1 MHRFMARRMD
11 ENTAVLS
18 REESQHSLKV
28 LRMQAGDACQA
39 LLDGDIYAAEIAETE
54 PAVVLRLLEKLPSTE
69 AAVRIT
75 LYQGLPKGD
84 KMEYI
89 LQKCTEIGVHRF
101 VPVLFSRCVVKW
113 DKKDN
118 EKKLPRWQRI
128 VGEAA
133 KQSGRAEM
141 PMVMEPIPVEAL
153 CRQIVQHEKVLIPWE
168 EEKGN
173 GIRKFWLGERD
184 VAIVIGPEGGMD
196 EKEVEKMKAAGAVPV
211 TLGPRILRTE
221 TAGMAAAVSLLTLS
235 GDME

>member
-1 MHRFMARRMD
+1 MHRFFAERVN
-11 ENTAVLS
+11 EKEALLS
-18 REESQHSLKV
+18 KEESQHALKV
-28 LRMQAGDACQA
+28 LRMAQGDACQA
-39 LLDGDIYAAEIAETE
+39 LLEGEIYAASIAACGEN
-54 PAVVLRLLEKLPSTE
+54 VLLSLGEKLPSPE
-69 AAVRIT
+69 ADVRIT

-89 LQKCTEIGVHRF
+89 LQKCTEVGVDRF

-113 DKKDN
+113 EKKDN

-128 VGEAA
+128 VLEAA
-133 KQSGRAEM
+133 KQSGRARV
-141 PMVMEPIPVEAL
+141 PQVDAPVTVEEL
-153 CRQIVQHEKVLIPWE
+153 CRRMAGHEKVLIPWE

-173 GIRKFWLGERD
+173 GIRRFWQGEKD

-196 EKEVEKMKAAGAVPV
+196 EKEVEKMKGAAAVPV

-221 TAGMAAAVSLLTLS
+221 TAGLAAAVSLLTIS

>member
-1 MHRFMARRMD
+1 MHRFFAERTGPD
-11 ENTAVLS
+11 TAVLS
-18 REESQHSLKV
+18 KEESTHALRV
-28 LRMQAGDACQA
+28 LRMNAGDACQA
-39 LLDGDIYAAEIAETE
+39 ILEGELYAAQIQEAKE
-54 PAVVLRLLEKLPSTE
+54 PVTLFLGDKLPTTE

-84 KMEYI
+84 KMEFI

-128 VGEAA
+128 VQEAA
-133 KQSGRAEM
+133 KQSGRAAVPE
-141 PMVMEPIPVEAL
+141 VEAPITL
-153 CRQIVQHEKVLIPWE
+153 KQLFSRVESHGQVLVPWE

-173 GIRKFWLGERD
+173 GIRKKWRSAQD

-196 EKEVEKMKAAGAVPV
+196 EKEVTALQEMGAAAV

>member
-1 MHRFMARRMD
+1 MHRFFAERTGPD
-11 ENTAVLS
+11 TAVLS
-18 REESQHSLKV
+18 KEESAHALRV
-28 LRMQAGDACQA
+28 LRMSAGDACQA
-39 LLDGDIYAAEIAETE
+39 ILDGELYAAQIQDANE
-54 PAVVLRLLEKLPSTE
+54 PVTLFLAEKLPTTE

-84 KMEYI
+84 KMEFI

-101 VPVLFSRCVVKW
+101 VPVLFGRCVVKW

-128 VGEAA
+128 VQEAA
-133 KQSGRAEM
+133 KQSGRAVM
-141 PMVMEPIPVEAL
+141 PEVEAPITL
-153 CRQIVQHEKVLIPWE
+153 KELFNRVESHDQVLVPWE

-173 GIRKFWLGERD
+173 GIRKKWQGAQD

-196 EKEVEKMKAAGAVPV
+196 EKEVAVLQEKGAAAV

>member
-1 MHRFMARRMD
+1 MHRFFAERTGPD
-11 ENTAVLS
+11 TAVLS
-18 REESQHSLKV
+18 KDESTHALRV
-28 LRMQAGDACQA
+28 LRMNEGDACQA
-39 LLDGDIYAAEIAETE
+39 ILDGEIFAARIREAAEPVT
-54 PAVVLRLLEKLPSTE
+54 LTLGDRLPTTE

-84 KMEYI
+84 KIEFI

-101 VPVLFSRCVVKW
+101 VPVVFSRCVVKW
-113 DKKDN
+113 DQKDN
-118 EKKLPRWQRI
+118 QKKLPRWQRI
-128 VGEAA
+128 VQEAA
-133 KQSGRAEM
+133 KQSGRALM
-141 PMVMEPIPVEAL
+141 PEVEAPITVKEL
-153 CRQIVQHEKVLIPWE
+153 LSRLDAHSQVLVPWE

-173 GIRKFWLGERD
+173 GIRKKWQGALD

-196 EKEVEKMKAAGAVPV
+196 EKEVAAMQEKGAAAV

>member
-1 MHRFMARRMD
+1 MHRFFARKLG
-11 ENTAVLS
+11 EKEAILS
-18 REESQHSLKV
+18 REESQHALRV
-28 LRMQAGDACQA
+28 LRMEKGDPCQA
-39 LLDGDIYAAEIAETE
+39 ILDGSIFAAEILDTQEQVT
-54 PAVVLRLLEKLPSTE
+54 LLLGEKLPSPE
-69 AAVRIT
+69 ASVRIT

-89 LQKCTEIGVHRF
+89 LQKCTEVGVDRF

-113 DKKDN
+113 EKKDN

-128 VGEAA
+128 VLEAA
-133 KQSGRAEM
+133 KQSGRARV
-141 PMVMEPIPVEAL
+141 PQVDAPVTVEEL
-153 CRQIVQHEKVLIPWE
+153 CRRMAGHEKVLIPWE

-173 GIRKFWLGERD
+173 GIRRFWQGEKD

-196 EKEVEKMKAAGAVPV
+196 EKEVEKMKGAAAVPV

-221 TAGMAAAVSLLTLS
+221 TAGLAAAVSLLTIS

>member
-1 MHRFMARRMD
+1 MHRFFAERVD
-11 ENTAVLS
+11 EKEALLS
-18 REESQHSLKV
+18 KEESQHALKV
-28 LRMQAGDACQA
+28 LRMAEGDACQA
-39 LLDGDIYAAEIAETE
+39 LLEGEIYAARIAGCGEQ
-54 PAVVLRLLEKLPSTE
+54 VLLSLGEKLPSPE
-69 AAVRIT
+69 ADVRIT

-89 LQKCTEIGVHRF
+89 LQKCTEVGVDRF

-113 DKKDN
+113 EKKDN

-128 VGEAA
+128 VMEAA
-133 KQSGRAEM
+133 KQSGRAKV
-141 PMVMEPIPVEAL
+141 PVVEAPVSVEEL
-153 CRQIVQHEKVLIPWE
+153 CRRMEGHEKVLIPWE

-173 GIRKFWLGERD
+173 GIRRFWQGEKD

-196 EKEVEKMKAAGAVPV
+196 EKEVEKMKGAAAVSV

-221 TAGMAAAVSLLTLS
+221 TAGLAAAVSLLTLS

>member
-1 MHRFMARRMD
+1 MHRFFAERSGPD
-11 ENTAVLS
+11 TAVLS
-18 REESQHSLKV
+18 KEESTHALRV
-28 LRMQAGDACQA
+28 LRMNEGDACQA
-39 LLDGDIYAAEIAETE
+39 ILEGELYAAQIAQAGET
-54 PAVVLRLLEKLPSTE
+54 VVLSLMGKLPTTE

-84 KMEYI
+84 KMEFI
-89 LQKCTEIGVHRF
+89 LQKCTEIGVYRF

-128 VGEAA
+128 VQEAA
-133 KQSGRAEM
+133 KQSGRAVM
-141 PMVMEPIPVEAL
+141 PEVEAPITVKEL
-153 CRQIVQHEKVLIPWE
+153 MERMASHGQVLVPWE

-173 GIRKFWLGERD
+173 GIRKKWQGVRD

-196 EKEVEKMKAAGAVPV
+196 EKEVAAMQEMGAAAV

-221 TAGMAAAVSLLTLS
+221 TAGMAAAVSLFTLS

>member
-1 MHRFMARRMD
+1 MHRFFAERSGPD
-11 ENTAVLS
+11 TAVLS
-18 REESQHSLKV
+18 KEESAHALRV
-28 LRMQAGDACQA
+28 LRMNEGDACQA
-39 LLDGDIYAAEIAETE
+39 ILAGELYAAQIAQAGET
-54 PAVVLRLLEKLPSTE
+54 VVLSLMGKLPTTE

-84 KMEYI
+84 KMEFI
-89 LQKCTEIGVHRF
+89 LQKCTEIGVCRF

-128 VGEAA
+128 VQEAA
-133 KQSGRAEM
+133 KQSGRALM
-141 PMVMEPIPVEAL
+141 PEVEAPITVKEL
-153 CRQIVQHEKVLIPWE
+153 MERMADHGQVLVPWE

-173 GIRKFWLGERD
+173 GIRKKWQGAQD

-196 EKEVEKMKAAGAVPV
+196 EKEVAAMQEMGAAAV

-221 TAGMAAAVSLLTLS
+221 TAGMAAAVSLFTLS